1 MSLRNVL
8 AVGARPLDVE
18 IHAAATLAYLVREG
32 ATATIVLCPEAYP
45 GGGDSE
51 RRREETRRGA
61 EVAGIKEVVFLD
73 TPGPGVGAQAELCR
87 ELVRWIRR
95 ARPEL
100 VLCPDPTTH
109 WIEMDDHTRL
119 VESDS
124 RTTGHAVLDAVHP
137 RAGSRASY
145 EDLGRE
151 GLKAWTVPEVWLFG
165 SERPNHFVDISE
177 VLDVKHAVLAC
188 HESEN
193 PLRLIEEADAEADAW
208 LQAQGFKAE
217 AFRLLRLI

>member
-1 MSLRNVL
+1 MTPRSVL

-18 IHAAATLAYLVREG
+18 FHAAATLAQLVRGG
-32 ATATIVLCPEAYP
+32 ASATILLCSEAYP
-45 GGGDSE
+45 GGDDSE

-61 EVAGIKEVVFLD
+61 EAAGIKQVVFLA
-73 TPGPGVGAQAELCR
+73 TPGPGVGAGAEFRR

-95 ARPEL
+95 GRPEL

-109 WIEMDDHTRL
+109 WIELEDHTRL
-119 VESDS
+119 VETAS
-124 RTTGHAVLDAVHP
+124 RATGRAVLDAVHP
-137 RAGSRASY
+137 RAASRASY

-151 GLKAWTVPEVWLFG
+151 GLKAWLVPEVWLFA

-188 HESEN
+188 HQSESAV
-193 PLRLIEEADAEADAW
+193 RLIEEADAEADSW
-208 LQAQGFKAE
+208 LQTQGFKAE
-217 AFRLLRLI
+217 AFRQLRLV